1 MVMPSEY
8 LFFLYVWKYDYLPLM
23 LQMKC
28 FSNSCEKGLAKKMAN
43 KYSKKLNYFYSS
55 NTLNSQERLI
65 S

>member
-28 FSNSCEKGLAKKMAN
+28 FSNSCEKGLAKKW
-43 KYSKKLNYFYSS
+43 LT
-55 NTLNSQERLI
+55 NTVKS
-65 S
+65 